1 MLDQRLPTTLTL
13 SALALIF
20 SGAGV
25 IQHNPTPP
33 LFTALI
39 IVQALSL
46 IVAPNHPRI
55 STATYIAAF
64 ITALLVGYSTG
75 FELFLGVFL
84 ITALTATGHPILAIL
99 SATTITLGGFYS
111 PTNARIEFDIGAVI
125 IFITIIALAHLLG
138 LWIHHT
144 HQQHL
149 NSQRFVWFLAR
160 IHPREQDLLIAGGGY
175 ALGALICAVP
185 AVGQSACLVIGAII
199 TGASWAI
206 SSYGKCNNRLHVDF
220 RWTGSVK
227 GERCT

>member
-1 MLDQRLPTTLTL
+1 MLDQRLPTTLAL

-25 IQHNPTPP
+25 LQHYPTTP

-39 IVQALSL
+39 IIQALSL

-160 IHPREQDLLIAGGGY
+160 IHPPR
-175 ALGALICAVP
+175 
-185 AVGQSACLVIGAII
+185 
-199 TGASWAI
+199 
-206 SSYGKCNNRLHVDF
+206 
-220 RWTGSVK
+220 TGSINRGWRLCSWSTHLRSSCSWTKCVLGNWSHYHRGK
-227 GERCT
+227 LGYLQLRKV